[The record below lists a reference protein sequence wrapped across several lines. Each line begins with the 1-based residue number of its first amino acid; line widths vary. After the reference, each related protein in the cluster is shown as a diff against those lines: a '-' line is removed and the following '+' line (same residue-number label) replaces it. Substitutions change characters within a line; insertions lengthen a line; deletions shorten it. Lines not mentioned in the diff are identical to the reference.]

1 MIVPICRAELRPD
14 RSAKASA
21 IAPYDM
27 TLPSGMRSTSASTSS
42 TYSWSVTDAT
52 I

>member
-1 MIVPICRAELRPD
+1 
-14 RSAKASA
+14 
-21 IAPYDM
+21 M

-42 TYSWSVTDAT
+42 TYSWGVTDAT